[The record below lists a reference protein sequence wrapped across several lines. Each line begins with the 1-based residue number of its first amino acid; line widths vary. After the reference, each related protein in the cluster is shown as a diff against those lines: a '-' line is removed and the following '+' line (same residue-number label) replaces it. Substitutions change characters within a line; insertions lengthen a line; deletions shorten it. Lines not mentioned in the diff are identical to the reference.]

1 METAK
6 IEIERVGGGEQG
18 EYRARDAQGA
28 EAGKLT
34 WVLRGGARDAE
45 HTLVPARMRGQ
56 GISAKLVAAL
66 IADARSENFTIIPSC
81 SYVAAQFDRHPE
93 WADLRA

>member
-1 METAK
+1 M
-6 IEIERVGGGEQG
+6 
-18 EYRARDAQGA
+18 
-28 EAGKLT
+28 
-34 WVLRGGARDAE
+34 
-45 HTLVPARMRGQ
+45 
-56 GISAKLVAAL
+56 VAAL

>member
-6 IEIERVGGGEQG
+6 IEIERVGGSEQG
-18 EYRARDAQGA
+18 EYRARDAEGA
-28 EAGKLT
+28 EVGK
-34 WVLRGGARDAE
+34 VLRGGARDAE

-56 GISAKLVAAL
+56 GVAAKLVAAL

>member
-6 IEIERVGGGEQG
+6 VEIERVGGGEQG
-18 EYRARDAQGA
+18 EYRARDAEGA

-56 GISAKLVAAL
+56 GVAAKLVAAL